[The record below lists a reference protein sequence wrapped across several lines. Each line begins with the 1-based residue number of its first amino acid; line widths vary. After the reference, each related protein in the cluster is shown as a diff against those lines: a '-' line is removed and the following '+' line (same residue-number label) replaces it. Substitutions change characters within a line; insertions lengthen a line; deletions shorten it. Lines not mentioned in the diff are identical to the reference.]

1 MLETPTGTG
10 KTISLLCA
18 ITAFMKRQR
27 EQSPDKNTTLIYCT
41 RTHSQIQ
48 QVMNEIKTNLPY
60 HVTANILASKTK
72 LCINDDIRKGLDM
85 R

>member
-1 MLETPTGTG
+1 MLESPTGTG
-10 KTISLLCA
+10 KTISLLSS

-27 EQSPDKNTTLIYCT
+27 ELGGSPHTTLIYCT

-60 HVTANILASKTK
+60 HVKATIVASKTK
-72 LCINDDIRKGLDM
+72 LCLNDDIRKNLDM